1 MTDDGDGDEHP
12 TVDAETAA
20 HLRGVDGPVVA
31 WFAPFDRANDG
42 LRVLEAF
49 HVLATFR
56 RPDAFL
62 VMAGPDHDPDHR
74 LALQAMV
81 AELTLERTWLAVN
94 PSPARLGAFCSCADL
109 TLTPAVLAAADQ
121 AHGGPIGAVA
131 LGDALAELVG

>member
-1 MTDDGDGDEHP
+1 MTADDADGSTFDP
-12 TVDAETAA
+12 ETAA
-20 HLRGVDGPVVA
+20 HLRARDGPIVA

-49 HVLATFR
+49 HVLTTFR

-94 PSPARLGAFCSCADL
+94 PSPGRLGAFSACADL
-109 TLTPAVLAAADQ
+109 ALTPAVLAAADR
-121 AHGGPIGAVA
+121 AGGGRIGAVA